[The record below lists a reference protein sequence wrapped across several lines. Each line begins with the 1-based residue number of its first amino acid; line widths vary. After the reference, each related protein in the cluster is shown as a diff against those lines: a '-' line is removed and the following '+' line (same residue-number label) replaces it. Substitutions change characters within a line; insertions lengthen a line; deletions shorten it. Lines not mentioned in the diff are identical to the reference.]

1 MKKPRIIVEKP
12 LSYMES
18 WKQDTKRH
26 RFWEGY
32 PEFQKTDQPNMEV
45 IMAETKTVMEVWFK
59 HGVTYDS
66 ELERA
71 LSPYY
76 SFGIPHYQNEPEEL
90 QGLLEI
96 AYGKIT
102 ASVLEWKKIPE
113 YLIPPILMWNSATA
127 EDKADFEWE
136 LRSPSPSFGP
146 VFRTEGKPPKER
158 AEIVG
163 NDWYNLQSHRLYGFI
178 SEIYTTESDQWTK
191 PKSIS
196 TVEKY
201 IEAEQRLKYLGLSSS
216 DRIEY
221 YAHWLGFQNMEVAN
235 MLRRIGVNKSV
246 EAVKKSYQRNRDQL
260 RINRKKT

>member
-1 MKKPRIIVEKP
+1 MKKPRLEVKKP

-26 RFWEGY
+26 RFWKGY

-45 IMAETKTVMEVWFK
+45 IMAGTKTVMEAWFK

-90 QGLLEI
+90 HGLLEI

-102 ASVLEWKKIPE
+102 ASILEWKQIPE
-113 YLIPPILMWNSATA
+113 YLRPQLLMWSSAST
-127 EDKADFEWE
+127 EDKVDFEWE
-136 LRSPSPSFGP
+136 LRNRSPSYGP
-146 VFRTEGKPPKER
+146 VFWTEDKPPKER

-163 NDWYNLQSHRLYGFI
+163 NDWYNLQSHRLYGMI
-178 SEIYTTESDQWTK
+178 SNIYATENDEWDR
-191 PKSIS
+191 PKSQSAI
-196 TVEKY
+196 EKSLDV
-201 IEAEQRLKYLGLSSS
+201 EQRLKNLRLSQS

-221 YAHWLGFQNMEVAN
+221 YAHEAGFQNMEVAN

-246 EAVKKSYQRNRDQL
+246 EAVKKSYQRNRELL
-260 RINRKKT
+260 RKNREKT